1 LEPQLSFSI
10 HSEKISKSTVGLGY
24 KTRRQAWNISLGQL
38 WLRQTV
44 TGWGDTYRLT
54 IRLLIDPED
63 RSG

>member
-38 WLRQTV
+38 
-44 TGWGDTYRLT
+44 
-54 IRLLIDPED
+54 
-63 RSG
+63 